1 MSPSAD
7 TGATSCG
14 RFEREG
20 LLLLEQGQPLDPH
33 FDTCADCRAVRA
45 EYEALQAGIGDL
57 GRAYAGRTDW
67 QARVFAGVARMGER
81 RASPWRWLVWLGA
94 PAVLT
99 AAVLLLL
106 LRPVSGPESSGP
118 VLALAFHRPGEGVA
132 VMRGEHVRPG
142 DVLDVTI
149 RTGGAAHA
157 ELRVYRDD
165 QALLVRCTDRPP
177 CVRSDDGLTASIR
190 LEERGR
196 YQIAL
201 LYGPQSL
208 PAPGAGLDDDLAR
221 ARAAGATVELRELD
235 VL

>member
-20 LLLLEQGQPLDPH
+20 LLLLEQGRPLDPH

-57 GRAYAGRTDW
+57 GRAYTGRTDW
-67 QARVFAGVARMGER
+67 QARVWAGVARMGER
-81 RASPWRWLVWLGA
+81 RASPWRRLLWLAV
-94 PAVLT
+94 PAGLT
-99 AAVLLLL
+99 AAVLLVL
-106 LRPVSGPESSGP
+106 LRPGPGPQQSGPA
-118 VLALAFHRPGEGVA
+118 LALAFHRPGDGVEA
-132 VMRGEHVRPG
+132 MRGEHARPG

-149 RTGGAAHA
+149 RTGGAAHV
-157 ELRVYRDD
+157 ELRIYRDD
-165 QALLVRCTDRPP
+165 QALLVRCTDQPP
-177 CVRSDDGLTASIR
+177 CVRRDDGLTATIS
-190 LEERGR
+190 LEARGR
-196 YQIAL
+196 YQIAF
-201 LYGPQSL
+201 LYGPQPL
-208 PAPGAGLDDDLAR
+208 PAPGASLDDDLAR